1 MTDISESKESVK
13 QELEGSVDFVVGVLV
28 FGAVVFAVLFNLCFL
43 AVENDV
49 AVKRAYLVVSHP
61 ELSTPA
67 QLEEALTQLTEL
79 LLDDVRD
86 GGRPVLCEED
96 EALFSLSPHLRKS
109 GREQLKKLLELKTGK
124 KDGWHRLY
132 LEKLPSAR
140 SPFRMP
146 FLELSLLYYSW
157 VIEVAT
163 IIFLSQ
169 SLRKPHVQESLYHAL
184 LKRRYFLPL
193 VSLLLVVPGWHLATL
208 LYPRSA
214 GMKTGIFIALVCLGV
229 ASVSHKMVK
238 IMVTPQKMNELG
250 FHLLISSLFVQ
261 LLTVMGDPDVVYS
274 VFGAYKMV
282 PLRYLS
288 WFIILCYPLMLMEK
302 YYKFTRRGPAETSE

>member
-1 MTDISESKESVK
+1 M
-13 QELEGSVDFVVGVLV
+13 DFVVGVLV

-43 AVENDV
+43 AVQNDV

-67 QLEEALTQLTEL
+67 QLEQALTQLTEL

-96 EALFSLSPHLRKS
+96 EALFALAPHLKKS
-109 GREQLKKLLELKTGK
+109 GQEQLKKLLELKTGK
-124 KDGWHRLY
+124 KEGWAKLY

-169 SLRKPHVQESLYHAL
+169 SLRKPHVQESIYEAL
-184 LKRRYFLPL
+184 IKRRYFLPF

-208 LYPRSA
+208 LYPRLA
-214 GMKTGIFIALVCLGV
+214 GLKTGIFIVVLSLGLAAV
-229 ASVSHKMVK
+229 MHKVVK
-238 IMVTPQKMNELG
+238 IMMTPQKMNELG
-250 FHLLISSLFVQ
+250 FHLLISSLFIQ

-288 WFIILCYPLMLMEK
+288 WFIIACYPLMLAEK
-302 YYKFTRRGPAETSE
+302 YYKFTRGRLPETAE

>member
-96 EALFSLSPHLRKS
+96 EALFSLSPHLPPASAVPLPAATSPPRP
-109 GREQLKKLLELKTGK
+109 GTG
-124 KDGWHRLY
+124 H
-132 LEKLPSAR
+132 
-140 SPFRMP
+140 
-146 FLELSLLYYSW
+146 
-157 VIEVAT
+157 
-163 IIFLSQ
+163 
-169 SLRKPHVQESLYHAL
+169 
-184 LKRRYFLPL
+184 
-193 VSLLLVVPGWHLATL
+193 TL
-208 LYPRSA
+208 L
-214 GMKTGIFIALVCLGV
+214 F
-229 ASVSHKMVK
+229 
-238 IMVTPQKMNELG
+238 
-250 FHLLISSLFVQ
+250 FLFSF
-261 LLTVMGDPDVVYS
+261 LAD
-274 VFGAYKMV
+274 A
-282 PLRYLS
+282 
-288 WFIILCYPLMLMEK
+288 
-302 YYKFTRRGPAETSE
+302 